1 MRGVP
6 MNRLGEI
13 LEERG
18 ITQKDFAAEISIDA
32 PLLSKICRGHI
43 NPTPTMAH
51 RIANALNLPLERIW
65 HLSDMEYG
73 AYPKNATETIA
84 SAEYYAS
91 VVCHIPTG
99 KENAI
104 SRQDLSRKSRMSDR
118 DVRERIQAARFA
130 GHRILSLGKGYYYET
145 DENEVFRHCQR
156 ESRRAKTILAVC
168 RAMTRHT
175 DKPQIEGQIRAASAR
190 EGASAAR
197 E

>member
-1 MRGVP
+1 

-43 NPTPTMAH
+43 NPTPTTAH

-104 SRQDLSRKSRMSDR
+104 SRQDLALEK
-118 DVRERIQAARFA
+118 ATTT
-130 GHRILSLGKGYYYET
+130 KPT
-145 DENEVFRHCQR
+145 
-156 ESRRAKTILAVC
+156 KTKCFGI
-168 RAMTRHT
+168 
-175 DKPQIEGQIRAASAR
+175 AR
-190 EGASAAR
+190 ENPDGR
-197 E
+197 KPY